1 MKNNLLGGK
10 NMNKSALITGASSG
24 FGYEF
29 VKLFVKDNYNL
40 ILVAR
45 NIEKLEE
52 IKRKFSGVEITVIQ
66 KDLTLPGAV
75 KDLYGEIK
83 EKGLNIDVLVN
94 NAGFGLLGEFDK
106 LDIEKQT
113 NMIQLNISVLTEL
126 THYVLQEMKERKSGK
141 ILNVASTA
149 AFQPGPL
156 MAVYYATKAYVLSF
170 SEALV
175 EELKDTGITVTTL
188 CPGASKT
195 NFGKVASVEQTKMF
209 SRAMEADIV
218 VQLGYNAL
226 MKGQRVI
233 ITGTINKIGAYA
245 AKFLPRSIAAK
256 VAKSAA
262 REK

>member
-1 MKNNLLGGK
+1 MRKT
-10 NMNKSALITGASSG
+10 ALITGASSG

-29 VKLFVKDNYNL
+29 VKLFVKDDYEL

-52 IKRKFSGVEITVIQ
+52 IKKEFKASQIIVIQ
-66 KDLTLPGAV
+66 KDLTQPSAV
-75 KDLYGEIK
+75 KELYSEIK

-106 LDIEKQT
+106 LNLDRQI
-113 NMIQLNISVLTEL
+113 NMIQLNVAALTEL
-126 THYVLQEMKERKSGK
+126 THYVLKEMKERRSGK

-175 EELKDTGITVTTL
+175 EELKGTGITVTTL
-188 CPGASKT
+188 CPGPSET
-195 NFGKVASVEQTKMF
+195 NFAKVANVEKTKMF
-209 SRAMEADIV
+209 SKVMGADIV

-233 ITGTINKIGAYA
+233 ITGTLNKIGAYS
-245 AKFLPRSIAAK
+245 AKFLPRSF
-256 VAKSAA
+256 VAKIAKTIT
-262 REK
+262 REN

>member
-1 MKNNLLGGK
+1 
-10 NMNKSALITGASSG
+10 MNKTALITGASSG

-52 IKRKFSGVEITVIQ
+52 IKREFSGVEITVIQ

-75 KDLYGEIK
+75 KEIYGKIK

-106 LDIEKQT
+106 LDIEKQS
-113 NMIQLNISVLTEL
+113 NMIQLNVSVLTEL
-126 THYVLQEMKERKSGK
+126 THYALREMKERKSGK
-141 ILNVASTA
+141 ILNVSSTA

-156 MAVYYATKAYVLSF
+156 MAVYFATKVYVLSF

-195 NFGKVASVEQTKMF
+195 NFGKVASVEKTKMF
-209 SRAMEADIV
+209 KKAMEADIV
-218 VQLGYNAL
+218 TQLGYNAL
-226 MKGQRVI
+226 MRGQRVI
-233 ITGTINKIGAYA
+233 ITGTLNKIGAYA
-245 AKFLPRSIAAK
+245 VKFLPRNLAAK
-256 VAKSAA
+256 VAKLSAG
-262 REK
+262 EK

>member
-1 MKNNLLGGK
+1 
-10 NMNKSALITGASSG
+10 MNKTVLITGASSG

-45 NIEKLEE
+45 NLEKLEE
-52 IKRKFSGVEITVIQ
+52 IKKEFASVKITVIQ
-66 KDLTLPGAV
+66 KDLTQPNSV
-75 KDLYGEIK
+75 KELYNKIK

-94 NAGFGLLGEFDK
+94 NAGFGLLGQFDK
-106 LDIEKQT
+106 LDVDRQI
-113 NMIQLNISVLTEL
+113 NMIQLNVSALTEL
-126 THYVLQEMKERKSGK
+126 THYVLQEMKQRNCGK

-175 EELKDTGITVTTL
+175 EELKRTGITVTTL

-195 NFGKVASVEQTKMF
+195 NFGKVASVEKTKMF
-209 SRAMEADIV
+209 SNAMDARIV
-218 VQLGYNAL
+218 TQLGYNAL
-226 MKGQRVI
+226 IKGQRVI
-233 ITGTINKIGAYA
+233 ITGTLNKIGVYA
-245 AKFLPRSIAAK
+245 TKFLPRSLTAK
-256 VAKSAA
+256 IAKSIA

>member
-1 MKNNLLGGK
+1 MRKT
-10 NMNKSALITGASSG
+10 ALITGASSG

-29 VKLFVKDNYNL
+29 VKLFTKDNYDL

-52 IKRKFSGVEITVIQ
+52 IRNEFTSSKIIVIQ
-66 KDLTLPGAV
+66 KDLTKLNSV
-75 KDLYGEIK
+75 KELYNEIK
-83 EKGLNIDVLVN
+83 EIGLNIDVLVN
-94 NAGFGLLGEFDK
+94 NAGFGLLGEFDT
-106 LDIEKQT
+106 LDVDRQI
-113 NMIQLNISVLTEL
+113 NMIQLNVAALTEL
-126 THYVLQEMKERKSGK
+126 THYVLKEMKQRRSGK

-175 EELKDTGITVTTL
+175 EELKGTGITVTTL

-195 NFGKVASVEQTKMF
+195 NFAKVANVEKTKMF
-209 SRAMEADIV
+209 SKAMSADV
-218 VQLGYNAL
+218 VAQLGYKAL

-233 ITGTINKIGAYA
+233 IAGTLNKLGAYS
-245 AKFLPRSIAAK
+245 AKFLPRSF
-256 VAKSAA
+256 VAKIAKA
-262 REK
+262 ITREN